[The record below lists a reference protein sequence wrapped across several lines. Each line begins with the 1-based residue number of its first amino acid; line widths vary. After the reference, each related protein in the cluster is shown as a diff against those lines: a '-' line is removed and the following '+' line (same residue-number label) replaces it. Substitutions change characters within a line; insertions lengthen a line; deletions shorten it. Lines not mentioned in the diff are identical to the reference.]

1 MAVKPVYDTLSLDG
15 LCYDALNAV
24 TASLEIVQ
32 EYEQLM
38 IDHPSHSMSRIDH
51 IKAVR
56 LITLQECSQMQ
67 QHYEP
72 HTEKTLAPRH
82 RACRKIINAA
92 VDKLID
98 YEIDDDVTDEDNPA
112 IVSLV
117 QELCEFI
124 HTFYTALRTDNA
136 RKRNKVTKEYVSV

>member
-15 LCYDALNAV
+15 LCYDALSAV

-38 IDHPSHSMSRIDH
+38 IDHPSHSMSRVDH

-72 HTEKTLAPRH
+72 HSQKTLAPRH
-82 RACRKIINAA
+82 RACRKVINAA

-98 YEIDDDVTDEDNPA
+98 YDIDKAEEDENDPA
-112 IVSLV
+112 VVNLV

-124 HTFYTALRTDNA
+124 HTLYTALRSDNA
-136 RKRNKVTKEYVSV
+136 RKRNKVVREYADV